1 MGISYD
7 NGLSDLTISIDTGGT
22 FTDVVVA
29 DQDQNFTLGKAPTTH
44 ERVFLGVDQALES
57 AAEKLGCTVKM
68 LLNSSQLVI
77 YGTTHATNAI
87 VTGSTAKTA
96 FLTTSGFPDI
106 LVLREGGK
114 FDPHDFSKEYPEPYI
129 PRRYTYEIE
138 ERITATGSVYKPIER
153 AQVNEVIE
161 ALRLYQFEACA
172 VCLLWSTVNSSH
184 ERQLGTWLSEA
195 LPHLS
200 ITLSHQL
207 NPTIRE
213 YRRASSVAIDASLKP
228 SMQSHFEELSRD
240 FKQKGFRGQIL
251 VSTSNGGCVDLHEVS
266 ARPLHTVRSGPAM
279 APVAGK
285 KYSEL
290 ESYDGPVVVVDT
302 GGTTFDVSLVVD
314 GEISITNETWIGGRF
329 TGHMLGLPA
338 VDARSVGSGGGSIAW
353 IDDAGLLRIGPHS
366 AGADPGPAC
375 YAKGG
380 VSPTVTDAAVVLG
393 YIDPAYFL
401 GGTMA
406 LDRLAAFS
414 VIEPLAAQLN
424 ISVFEAAFSIITV
437 SNELMINAIKDMTVS
452 EGIDPAETI
461 VVAGG
466 GAAGLGI
473 LSIAAD
479 LNCKAVVIPRAASVL
494 SASGMQY
501 SDIQYERSIVLP
513 ARSNAFDYVGVNGV
527 LDKVDEQLED
537 FIKRMALQGFSD
549 PVISYRVDT
558 KYAAQVWDIPITL
571 PFNRFDNSES
581 IKELVELFHANHRR
595 VFNVEDRAS
604 PVEFTNWTGKVVLKI
619 PKVTS
624 NMKQSRLK
632 PTQSERA
639 TYFNPKD
646 EVNTPIFRGENF
658 LIGEMIHGPA
668 IIEEPTTTIVV
679 PPGAS
684 LHLTESLNYVV
695 HF

>member
-1 MGISYD
+1 MSKSQ
-7 NGLSDLTISIDTGGT
+7 NSSLNDLTISIDTGGT

-29 DQDQNFTLGKAPTTH
+29 DTQQNFTLGKALTTH
-44 ERVFLGVDQALES
+44 ERVFLGVGKALES
-57 AAEKLGCTVKM
+57 AAGKLGYTVEA

-96 FLTTSGFPDI
+96 FLTTAGFPDI
-106 LVLREGGK
+106 LVMREGGK
-114 FDPHDFSKEYPEPYI
+114 FDPHDFSKDYPEPYI

-138 ERITATGSVYKPIER
+138 ERITATGSVYQAIKR
-153 AQVNEVIE
+153 SQVNQVIDK
-161 ALRLYQFEACA
+161 LRSNQFDACA

-184 ERQLGTWLSEA
+184 EKQLGAWLQEA

-200 ITLSHQL
+200 VTLSHEL
-207 NPTIRE
+207 NPTLRE
-213 YRRASSVAIDASLKP
+213 YRRASSTAIDASLKP
-228 SMQSHFEELSRD
+228 LMQTHFEELSND
-240 FKQKGFRGQIL
+240 FREKGFRGQIL
-251 VSTSNGGCVDLHEVS
+251 VSTSNGGCIDLQEVS
-266 ARPLHTVRSGPAM
+266 TSPVHTVRSGPAM

-290 ESYDGPVVVVDT
+290 ESYDSPVVVVDT

-314 GEISITNETWIGGRF
+314 GEISIATETWIGERF

-366 AGADPGPAC
+366 AGAEPGPAC

-380 VSPTVTDAAVVLG
+380 LSPTVTDAAVVLG

-401 GGTMA
+401 GGAMK
-406 LDRLAAFS
+406 LDRSAAFS
-414 VIEPLAAQLN
+414 VIDSLATQLK
-424 ISVFEAAFSIITV
+424 ISVYEAAFSIIAV

-452 EGIDPAETI
+452 EGVDPAETI

-501 SDIQYERSIVLP
+501 SDIQYERSIVFP
-513 ARSNAFDYVGVNGV
+513 ARSNAFDYASVNSV
-527 LDKVDEQLED
+527 LDRVDEQLKD
-537 FIKRMALQGFSD
+537 FIKRMALQGFSE

-558 KYAAQVWDIPITL
+558 KYAAQVWDIPIIL
-571 PFNRFDNSES
+571 PFNRFDNRES

-595 VFNVEDRAS
+595 VFNVEDRSS

-619 PKVTS
+619 PKATS
-624 NMKQSRLK
+624 NIKQSRLK
-632 PTQSERA
+632 AIRSERKV
-639 TYFNPKD
+639 YFSP
-646 EVNTPIFRGENF
+646 EHEINTQIFRGENF
-658 LIGEMIHGPA
+658 SIGEMINGPA

-679 PPGAS
+679 PPMAS
-684 LHLTESLNYVV
+684 LSLTESLNYVV
-695 HF
+695 RF